1 MPIALQYQLPRRALL
16 GGVLI
21 SGPPCAIEAISF
33 QNQTGE
39 IEMESAFRKFWT
51 GSLLALVTL
60 ALCVGAFA
68 QGAGE
73 LAGIVS
79 DTTGAVVSGVTV
91 KLSNT
96 ATGEVRTTTTTPAGI
111 YNFSAL
117 PIVGTYTL
125 EIAAKGFKSSRVQNI
140 IISVGVVTSRDVK
153 LEVGAATEQ
162 VTVEAG
168 AQIVETEDSALSTL
182 VDRRVWENMPIE
194 ARNSN
199 DFVNLVAGAV
209 PETQAGQTG
218 RGAAVNGVRTGGGN
232 FMVEGVDNNEQGQG
246 GVSLC
251 GISCGQGG
259 SNTSISPDA
268 IEEYRVI
275 THDFSAE
282 YGKVGGF
289 VTDTVL
295 KSGTN
300 KWHGSLFEYNRLQA
314 LTAEDWFSNAGGVK
328 DHLVRNQFG
337 GSFGGPI
344 VKDKTFFYT
353 SFEEHRLRQS
363 SPAVGSAITS
373 QFLNFVTDGGLNA
386 YMNSLPL
393 CGGTGPGPQVRLPR
407 NLGANRRNGRIPQD
421 GGCDIP
427 TTLGPI
433 FSAELAKY
441 PKAMPIVSSD
451 FVCPVFNGTP
461 DPCTS
466 FDGWG
471 FNGFGAGSPIGDYP
485 VPIFGTATQSAVTPL
500 DQYRLSIKFDHNFS
514 SKDRLSGTY
523 LLENVHTTSNFGGGS
538 GTFGVP
544 LENPNR
550 AQTLGVAWTHTISP
564 TVLNLFKI
572 GYVRRKADFFDPGT
586 AQIPNLYTI
595 DSTAGSF
602 GASAGI
608 PQYFTE
614 NEFQYKDDISIT
626 RGKHQLKFG
635 AEYRR
640 TRNGSI
646 FSNDAQGTFVN
657 WGAEGLVTDGLFTD
671 AIDQYYY
678 GANTSYGL
686 GGWYYASASVVP
698 KTGQIPN
705 FYRGFRANEVGIYG
719 QDDWRVSSRLTVNL
733 GLRWEYFGPPHN
745 YLPNID
751 SNVYFGTGQVPLAC
765 PAPCNQF
772 FPANSQYYAYE
783 AGATFQVHN
792 SSIWNKDLKNFG
804 PRVGFAYDVLG
815 NQKLVLRAGFGM
827 FYDRIYNNVFENI
840 RFNPPYFA
848 DEVAG
853 IFRNG
858 VALGPLK
865 PGQAGLLDDPF
876 TNNASFV
883 SSAVFPNGLP
893 KPVPRHM
900 DQNLMIPYYMQ
911 ESFGFEYALGKDFA
925 LEGSYVGTLGRK
937 LLGIENRNTFDGRL
951 SGAGSSARPNSI
963 FGSDNAR
970 GNYYGSN
977 YNAFD
982 LTLRKRF
989 SHGLS
994 MNANYTYAKSL
1005 DELSDVFRTRN
1016 GANVSAT
1023 DVQNVRID
1031 YGPSDFDIR
1040 HRVVVSFNYDLPI
1053 FRGNNLLGGW
1063 TVNSIISWNTGA
1075 PIGLFDGS
1083 SDSNF
1088 DGTRS
1093 NRPQFVGTGSVLNSI
1108 IKQKTNGTYQYLNT
1122 SDFAQSVACL
1132 NPAVN
1137 DGWWCDPN
1145 LGRGAI
1151 PGPHFANIDFGVSK
1165 TFKINERAGFRFD
1178 ANFFDLLN
1186 HPNFLNPDGNFA
1198 NGTFGQSISTTQDQ
1212 GGHRITQLAIR
1223 FDF

>member
-1 MPIALQYQLPRRALL
+1 M
-16 GGVLI
+16 
-21 SGPPCAIEAISF
+21 
-33 QNQTGE
+33 
-39 IEMESAFRKFWT
+39 
-51 GSLLALVTL
+51 
-60 ALCVGAFA
+60 
-68 QGAGE
+68 
-73 LAGIVS
+73 
-79 DTTGAVVSGVTV
+79 
-91 KLSNT
+91 
-96 ATGEVRTTTTTPAGI
+96 
-111 YNFSAL
+111 
-117 PIVGTYTL
+117 
-125 EIAAKGFKSSRVQNI
+125 QNI
-140 IISVGVVTSRDVK
+140 IVSVGTVTSRDVK

-168 AQIVETEDSALSTL
+168 QQIVETEDSALSTL
-182 VDRRVWENMPIE
+182 IDRRVWENMPIE

-199 DFVNLVAGAV
+199 DFVNLVAGVV
-209 PETQAGQTG
+209 PETQAGGTF

-251 GISCGQGG
+251 GTACGQGG

-295 KSGTN
+295 KGGTN
-300 KWHGSLFEYNRLQA
+300 KWHGSLFEYNRIQA

-344 VKDKTFFYT
+344 VKDKTFFYA
-353 SFEEHRLRQS
+353 SFEEHHLRQLT
-363 SPAVGSAITS
+363 PAVGSALTS

-386 YMNSLPL
+386 FINNLGV
-393 CGGTGPGPQVRLPR
+393 CGGPGPFAGLPR
-407 NLGANRRNGRIPQD
+407 SAPGYASAPRRNGTRPQT
-421 GGCDIP
+421 GGCNIP
-427 TTLGPI
+427 TTLGPV
-433 FSAELAKY
+433 FSTELAKY
-441 PKAMPIVSSD
+441 PKAMPIVNSTD
-451 FVCPVFNGTP
+451 TCPPGDIN
-461 DPCTS
+461 CQS

-471 FNGFGAGSPIGDYP
+471 NNFVGAIPEYP
-485 VPIFGTATQSAVTPL
+485 VPIFATTTQSAVTPL

-523 LLENVHTTSNFGGGS
+523 LLENVHTSANFGGGS
-538 GTFGVP
+538 ATFGVP
-544 LENPNR
+544 LDNPNR
-550 AQTLGVAWTHTISP
+550 AQTLGVAWTHTLSP
-564 TVLNLFKI
+564 TVLNLAKI
-572 GYVRRKADFFDPGT
+572 GYVRRTANFFDPGT
-586 AQIPNLYTI
+586 AQIPNMYTI
-595 DSTAGSF
+595 DSLAGSF

-608 PQYFTE
+608 PQFFTE

-626 RGKHQLKFG
+626 HGKHQMKFG

-646 FSNDAQGTFVN
+646 FSNDAQGTFAS
-657 WGAEGLVTDGLFTD
+657 WGAEGMVTDGLFTD

-678 GANTSYGL
+678 GNNVNGL

-698 KTGQIPN
+698 ATGQIPN
-705 FYRGFRANEVGIYG
+705 FYRGYRANEVAMYG

-745 YLPNID
+745 YQPNID
-751 SNVYFGTGQVPLAC
+751 SNLYFGTGQVPLTC
-765 PAPCNQF
+765 PSPCNPF

-783 AGATFQVHN
+783 AGANFQVHN

-804 PRVGFAYDVLG
+804 PRVGFAYDVMG
-815 NQKLVLRAGFGM
+815 NQKLVVRAGFGM

-853 IFRNG
+853 LFRNG

-865 PGQAGLLDDPF
+865 QPGLLDDPF

-883 SSAVFPNGLP
+883 SSTIFPNGLP

-900 DQNLMIPYYMQ
+900 DQNLMTPYYMQ

-937 LLGIENRNTFDGRL
+937 LIGIENRNTFDGRT
-951 SGAGSSARPNSI
+951 SGAGSSARPSPL

-1023 DVQNVRID
+1023 DVQNVRND
-1031 YGPSDFDIR
+1031 YGPSDFDLR
-1040 HRVVVSFNYDLPI
+1040 HRIVVSFNYDLPI

-1075 PIGLFDGS
+1075 PLGLFDGS

-1093 NRPQFVGTGSVLNSI
+1093 NRPEFIGSGSVLDSI
-1108 IKQKTNGTYQYLNT
+1108 HPVKAVGSGGAPSTYTYLDT
-1122 SDFAQSVACL
+1122 TQFAPSVACL

-1137 DGWWCDPN
+1137 GGFWCDPN

-1151 PGPHFANIDFGVSK
+1151 PGPHFANVDFGVSK
-1165 TFKINERAGFRFD
+1165 TFKINERMGFRLD
-1178 ANFFDLLN
+1178 ANFFDLMN
-1186 HPNFLNPDGNFA
+1186 HPNFLNPGSAFGSA
-1198 NGTFGQSISTTQDQ
+1198 TFGQSLSTTGDQ
-1212 GGHRITQLAIR
+1212 GGHRITQLALR